1 MKYMYKNIQF
11 SRIDQSTKCRGITLL
26 EVLLYIALF
35 TIISGSTI
43 YLYISLLN
51 ATDSFSFTIQKNEIQ
66 IYVRE
71 LVEYQLDTNQVV
83 DAEVLK
89 NSLERILKGY
99 PIFGLVDIRVDYF
112 RDEGVSLLKANS
124 YVRIIYRLKQV
135 HKTNLS
141 THILY
146 VALF

>member
-1 MKYMYKNIQF
+1 MRY
-11 SRIDQSTKCRGITLL
+11 
-26 EVLLYIALF
+26 
-35 TIISGSTI
+35 
-43 YLYISLLN
+43 
-51 ATDSFSFTIQKNEIQ
+51 TD

-99 PIFGLVDIRVDYF
+99 PILVWLIFACRLFG
-112 RDEGVSLLKANS
+112 DEGVSLLKANS

>member
-1 MKYMYKNIQF
+1 
-11 SRIDQSTKCRGITLL
+11 
-26 EVLLYIALF
+26 
-35 TIISGSTI
+35 
-43 YLYISLLN
+43 LN
-51 ATDSFSFTIQKNEIQ
+51 VTDSFSFTIQKNEIQ

-99 PIFGLVDIRVDYF
+99 PIFGLVDIRVDYLG
-112 RDEGVSLLKANS
+112 DEGERLLKGNS
-124 YVRIIYRLKQV
+124 YVRIIYRLKQI